1 METSKISMKLKQLF
15 SKITEIFKESK
26 IENPASEASIL
37 ISKILD
43 LPKHYIISY
52 PDLEISEEDA
62 KKLVVLSEKRASGYP
77 MAYLTKSKEF
87 FGLDFYIEE
96 GILIPRPETEILVE
110 KVIEKLQNAK
120 GELIGLEVGIG
131 SGCISVSL
139 LKNIKNLKIIGID
152 ISEKALEITEKNA
165 EIHGVLDRLKLF
177 KFDIMNEK
185 MNSLNLPKLDFVVSN
200 PPYIKEED
208 YQKLQ
213 KEVKKEP
220 KEALISGKEGT
231 EFYEKI
237 VNSLKDFLKED
248 GFFAFEVGIGQA
260 EKVKQILED
269 NGYKNIE
276 IYKDLAGIDRVI
288 IASKRFKRIGD

>member
-1 METSKISMKLKQLF
+1 MKLKELF
-15 SKITEIFKESK
+15 SKITEIFKQSK
-26 IENPASEASIL
+26 IENPANEALIL
-37 ISKILD
+37 ISKILN
-43 LPKHYIISY
+43 LSKHYIISY

-62 KKLVVLSEKRASGYP
+62 KKLKVLSKKRASGYP
-77 MAYLTKSKEF
+77 MGYLTKSKEF

-96 GILIPRPETEILVE
+96 GVLIPRPETEILVE

-120 GELIGLEVGIG
+120 GELIGLEVGVG
-131 SGCISVSL
+131 SGCISVGL

-152 ISEKALEITEKNA
+152 ISDKALEITQKNA
-165 EIHGVLDRLKLF
+165 KIHEVLDRLKLF

-185 MNSLNLPKLDFVVSN
+185 INSLNLPKLDFVVSN

-248 GFFAFEVGIGQA
+248 GFFGFEVGIGQA

-288 IASKRFKRIGD
+288 IASEGFKRIDD

>member
-1 METSKISMKLKQLF
+1 MKLKQIF
-15 SKITEIFKESK
+15 SKITEIFRESK
-26 IENPASEASIL
+26 IDNPANEALIL
-37 ISKILD
+37 ISKILN

-52 PDLEISEEDA
+52 PDLEISEEDV

-96 GILIPRPETEILVE
+96 GVLIPRPETEILVE
-110 KVIEKLQNAK
+110 KVIEKLRHVK
-120 GELIGLEVGIG
+120 RELIGLEVGVG

-165 EIHGVLDRLKLF
+165 KIHGVLDRLKLF

-185 MNSLNLPKLDFVVSN
+185 VNYLNLPKLDFVASN

-237 VNSLKDFLKED
+237 VNSLKDFIKED

-260 EKVKQILED
+260 EKVKH
-269 NGYKNIE
+269 
-276 IYKDLAGIDRVI
+276 
-288 IASKRFKRIGD
+288 

>member
-1 METSKISMKLKQLF
+1 MKLKQLF
-15 SKITEIFKESK
+15 RKITEIFKESK
-26 IENPASEASIL
+26 IENPANEALIL
-37 ISKILD
+37 ISKILN

-237 VNSLKDFLKED
+237 VNSLNDFLKED
-248 GFFAFEVGIGQA
+248 GFSAFEVGIGQA

>member
-1 METSKISMKLKQLF
+1 MKLKELF
-15 SKITEIFKESK
+15 SKTTEIFKESK
-26 IENPASEASIL
+26 IENPANEALIL
-37 ISKILD
+37 ISKILN

-52 PDLEISEEDA
+52 PDLEISEKNA
-62 KKLVVLSEKRASGYP
+62 KKLIVLSEKRASGYP

-96 GILIPRPETEILVE
+96 GVLIPRPETEILVE

-120 GELIGLEVGIG
+120 GELIGLEVGVG

-152 ISEKALEITEKNA
+152 VSEKALEITEKNA
-165 EIHGVLDRLKLF
+165 KIHEVLDRLKLF

-200 PPYIKEED
+200 PPYIKEEE

-213 KEVKKEP
+213 EEVKKEP

-260 EKVKQILED
+260 GKVKQILED

-276 IYKDLAGIDRVI
+276 IYKDLARIDRVVI
-288 IASKRFKRIGD
+288 GERFKRIGD

>member
-1 METSKISMKLKQLF
+1 
-15 SKITEIFKESK
+15 
-26 IENPASEASIL
+26 
-37 ISKILD
+37 
-43 LPKHYIISY
+43 
-52 PDLEISEEDA
+52 
-62 KKLVVLSEKRASGYP
+62 

-96 GILIPRPETEILVE
+96 GVLIPRPETEILVE
-110 KVIEKLQNAK
+110 KVIEKLQNVK
-120 GELIGLEVGIG
+120 RELIGLEVGVG

-152 ISEKALEITEKNA
+152 ILEKALEITEKNA
-165 EIHGVLDRLKLF
+165 KIHKVLDRLKLF
-177 KFDIMNEK
+177 KFDIVNEK

-213 KEVKKEP
+213 EEVKKEP

-237 VNSLKDFLKED
+237 VNSLKDFLKEE

-276 IYKDLAGIDRVI
+276 IHKDLAGIDRVVI
-288 IASKRFKRIGD
+288 GERFKRIGD

>member
-1 METSKISMKLKQLF
+1 MKLKELF
-15 SKITEIFKESK
+15 RKITEIFKESK
-26 IENPASEASIL
+26 IENPANEALIL
-37 ISKILD
+37 ISKILN
-43 LPKHYIISY
+43 LPKHHIISY

-77 MAYLTKSKEF
+77 MAYLTKNKEF

-96 GILIPRPETEILVE
+96 GVLIPRPETEILVE
-110 KVIEKLQNAK
+110 KVIEKLQNVK
-120 GELIGLEVGIG
+120 NELIGLEVGVG

-139 LKNIKNLKIIGID
+139 LKNIKNLQIIGID

-165 EIHGVLDRLKLF
+165 KIYEVLDRLKLF

-185 MNSLNLPKLDFVVSN
+185 MNSLNLSKLDFVVSN

-248 GFFAFEVGIGQA
+248 SFFAFEVGIGQA

-276 IYKDLAGIDRVI
+276 IYKDLARIDRVI
-288 IASKRFKRIGD
+288 IASKRFKRISD

>member
-1 METSKISMKLKQLF
+1 MKLKQLF

>member
-1 METSKISMKLKQLF
+1 MKLKQLF

-26 IENPASEASIL
+26 IENPANEALIL
-37 ISKILD
+37 ISKILN

-62 KKLVVLSEKRASGYP
+62 KKLIVLSEKRVSGYP
-77 MAYLTKSKEF
+77 MAYLTKNKEF

-96 GILIPRPETEILVE
+96 GVLIPRPETEILVE
-110 KVIEKLQNAK
+110 KVIEKLQNVK
-120 GELIGLEVGIG
+120 GELTGLEVGVG

-139 LKNIKNLKIIGID
+139 LKNMKNLKIIGID
-152 ISEKALEITEKNA
+152 ISEKTLEITEKNA
-165 EIHGVLDRLKLF
+165 EIHEVLDRLKLF

-185 MNSLNLPKLDFVVSN
+185 IESLNLPKLDFVVSN

-213 KEVKKEP
+213 EEVKKEP

-237 VNSLKDFLKED
+237 VNSLKDFLQED

-260 EKVKQILED
+260 GKVKQILED
-269 NGYKNIE
+269 SGYKNIE
-276 IYKDLAGIDRVI
+276 IYKDLAGIDRVVI
-288 IASKRFKRIGD
+288 GERFKRIGD